1 MSNEKIAMRVSIN
14 TIIWNVILTVFKAF
28 AGILGH
34 STAMLADA
42 AHSLSDILSTVVVMV
57 GVKLA
62 GKKADHDHK
71 YGHERF
77 ECVAA
82 IILSVMLLATGVFIG
97 IAGIEQL
104 TASNTEESFSPG
116 LFALIGAIISIAA
129 KEGMYWYTRAAA
141 KKINSGALMADAWHH
156 RSDALSSVGSFVG
169 ILGAL
174 LFGLNFLDSIAAIVI
189 CLFVAK
195 VAFDIFRD
203 AVGKMTDRACDEETV
218 QKMRDVILAQ
228 EKVLGI
234 DLLKT
239 RLFGDRI
246 YAEVEI
252 LVDGDSTL
260 KDAHET
266 AHVVHDAIEHEFVKI
281 KHCTV
286 HVNPS

>member
-1 MSNEKIAMRVSIN
+1 MRVSIN

-62 GKKADHDHK
+62 GKKADHDHQ